1 MCIKHVLVK
10 YRLRYM
16 TCMMT
21 NSGIAVKY
29 FQEKYSSAHS
39 ENLESK
45 LYLWC
50 QILTMS
56 VLLAQAPEEISSSTT
71 CVWPCCAAICKGV
84 LSTYQK
90 IIMIYL
96 VFKFLWSIVWYFR
109 QFNNG
114 VTQWW
119 DLNTT
124 NCWNQQYM

>member
-45 LYLWC
+45 LYL
-50 QILTMS
+50 
-56 VLLAQAPEEISSSTT
+56 
-71 CVWPCCAAICKGV
+71 
-84 LSTYQK
+84 
-90 IIMIYL
+90 
-96 VFKFLWSIVWYFR
+96 
-109 QFNNG
+109 
-114 VTQWW
+114 
-119 DLNTT
+119 
-124 NCWNQQYM
+124 